1 MAVTITERCVG
12 EPVGNM
18 AFFPPGGFL
27 KSLPRPVKASRV
39 VRCMG
44 HECACFVLIKSSA
57 APYRC

>member
-1 MAVTITERCVG
+1 MSFWA
-12 EPVGNM
+12 GNRQPDL
-18 AFFPPGGFL
+18 ATLTGGFL
-27 KSLPRPVKASRV
+27 KSLLRPAKTSRV